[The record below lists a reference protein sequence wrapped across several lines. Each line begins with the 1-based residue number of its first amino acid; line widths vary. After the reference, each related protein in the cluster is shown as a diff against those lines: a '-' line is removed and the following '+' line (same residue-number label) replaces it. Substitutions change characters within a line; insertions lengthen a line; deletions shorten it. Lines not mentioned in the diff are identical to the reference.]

1 MTVAAIVLAAGAS
14 TRMGSPKPL
23 LAWGDQTLLAFE
35 LDELRRSC
43 VDDIVVVTGARADD
57 VRRSLADS
65 ARHCVFNA
73 RWPQG
78 RATSL
83 ACGATAL
90 LAPSLPRPEAVVIQN
105 VDQPT
110 HAEIVDRLVDE
121 LRTSGAEIVQPS
133 YQGQA
138 GHPVVL
144 AGALLEELAQ
154 ASEQRLGLRG
164 VLESHPPRRFA
175 MDGEPIVRVDRDTPE
190 ALSAGRLLFGVP
202 DPAELSR

>member
-23 LAWGDQTLLAFE
+23 LAWGEQTLLAFE
-35 LDELRRSC
+35 VDELRRSC
-43 VDDIVVVTGARADD
+43 VDDIVVVTGARADE

-65 ARHCVFNA
+65 ARHCVFNP
-73 RWPQG
+73 RWSQG

-110 HAEIVDRLVDE
+110 RAEIVDRLVDE
-121 LRTSGAEIVQPS
+121 LRASGAGVVQPS
-133 YQGQA
+133 YEGQA
-138 GHPVVL
+138 GHPVVV

-164 VLESHPPRRFA
+164 VLEGHPPRRIG
-175 MDGEPIVRVDRDTPE
+175 MDGEPIVRVDLDTPE
-190 ALSAGRLLFGVP
+190 ALSAGRRLSGVR
-202 DPAELSR
+202 DPAQV

>member
-1 MTVAAIVLAAGAS
+1 MTIAAIVLAAGAS

-23 LAWGDQTLLAFE
+23 LAWGEQTLLAFE

-90 LAPSLPRPEAVVIQN
+90 LAPSLARPEAVVIQN

-121 LRTSGAEIVQPS
+121 LRASGAEIVQPS

-138 GHPVVL
+138 GHPAVL

-164 VLESHPPRRFA
+164 VLEGHPPRRLE
-175 MDGEPIVRVDRDTPE
+175 MDGEPIVRVDLDTPE

-202 DPAELSR
+202 DPTELSR

>member
-1 MTVAAIVLAAGAS
+1 VTIAAIVLAAGAS

-23 LAWGDQTLLAFE
+23 LPWGEQTLLAFE

-43 VDDIVVVTGARADD
+43 VDDIVVVTGAHADN

-73 RWPQG
+73 RWSQG

-90 LAPSLPRPEAVVIQN
+90 LAPALPRPEAVVIQN

-110 HAEIVDRLVDE
+110 RAEIVDRLVDE

-133 YQGQA
+133 YQGKT
-138 GHPVVL
+138 GHPVVV
-144 AGALLEELAQ
+144 AGALLEELAR
-154 ASEQRLGLRG
+154 ATEQQLGLRA
-164 VLESHPPRRFA
+164 VLASHPPRQLE
-175 MDGEPIVRVDRDTPE
+175 MDGEPIVRVDLDTPA
-190 ALSAGRLLFGVP
+190 ALSAGRVLFGVP
-202 DPAELSR
+202 GPASF